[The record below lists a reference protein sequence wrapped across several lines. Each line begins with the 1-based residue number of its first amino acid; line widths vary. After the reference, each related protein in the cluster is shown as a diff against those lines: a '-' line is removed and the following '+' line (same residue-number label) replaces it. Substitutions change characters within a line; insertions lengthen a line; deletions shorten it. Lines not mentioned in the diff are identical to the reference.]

1 MLAHFNQIL
10 IITVMT
16 ILVAMFAW
24 IYVRD
29 RQPRARYW
37 LIGWIAIEI
46 HFAAEFL
53 ASFSLIPPRLDS
65 WLYCVLLMAAAS
77 FFLSV
82 SHACSTTR
90 RQLVFWCLMFVP
102 GIAYWTAMTYEVRDP
117 WIYRALLAVVIGSGA
132 TLALTR
138 FERPTAK
145 ICFWSLLWALPGMW
159 AVHQAS
165 HPMYGMEVM
174 LFEGFAF
181 TGWVYWRYYRRFTP
195 GVFLT
200 SVAFFLWG
208 MVWPVAELMD
218 FLHITLPNDVIWDLP
233 KYIVAF
239 GMILTLFE
247 NQTKVLQVEVRE
259 RKKAEAKANAANQA
273 KSIFLASMS
282 HEIRTPMNGI
292 IGMTDLVLDTRLT
305 EEQREDL
312 GMVKTSAESLLML
325 INEILDFSRIEAGK
339 VEFEQIGF
347 DLYELLEETICNM
360 SLRTHQKAL
369 ELNHDIP
376 ADVPLGLLGDPGRLR
391 QVLVNLIGNAIKF
404 TDRGEVVVTVEKE
417 TEAAGHVVL
426 HFTVTDTGIGVPE
439 EKRLHIFAPF
449 TQADESTQRKFGGT
463 GLGLAIS
470 SRLVEMM
477 GGRIWVEA
485 GPGGKG
491 SSFHFTA
498 RFGLH
503 RGHFEQT
510 ALSPTE
516 ALRDLPLLIVDDNN
530 TNRHLLV
537 KMARK
542 WGMRPMAVKGGQEA
556 LALFRARV
564 AAGDPI
570 RLVLLDSQMPGMDGF
585 ETAEQVRKDPVLTVP
600 IIMLRSVGSP
610 GDATRRDKNDILAYL
625 NKPVRQE
632 ELLRAICAAMGA
644 ARPLPGAAP
653 SCSVAAIG
661 QSSLRV
667 LLAED
672 NPVNR
677 MLAVRLLEREG
688 HRVTVACDGREAL
701 AAWQAESFDV
711 VLMDIQMPEMD
722 GLETT
727 TAIRNHEALRGGHV
741 PIIAVTAHAMKGAEE
756 KCLAAGMDGYLSKP
770 IDDARLFAAI
780 DQALNARRQ
789 APFLLTAPGLPI

>member
-1 MLAHFNQIL
+1 MFAHFNQIM

-16 ILVAMFAW
+16 ILVTMFAW

-46 HFAAEFL
+46 HFGAEFL

-82 SHACSTTR
+82 SDACTTLR
-90 RQLVFWCLMFVP
+90 RQLVFWCLMFAP

-117 WIYRALLAVVIGSGA
+117 WVYRVLLAVVIGSGGA
-132 TLALTR
+132 LAVTR
-138 FERPTAK
+138 AERPTARV
-145 ICFWSLLWALPGMW
+145 CFWSLLGALPGMW
-159 AVHQAS
+159 AAYQAS
-165 HPMYGMEVM
+165 QPMYGMEVM

-181 TGWVYWRYYRRFTP
+181 TGWVYWRHYRRFTP

-200 SVAFFLWG
+200 SASFFLWG
-208 MVWPVAELMD
+208 MVWPVAELMSL
-218 FLHITLPNDVIWDLP
+218 LHITLPGDVIWDLP
-233 KYIVAF
+233 KYFVAF

-247 NQTKVLQVEVRE
+247 NQTEVLQMEVRE
-259 RKKAEAKANAANQA
+259 RKKAEAKANAASQS

-292 IGMTDLVLDTRLT
+292 LGMTDLVLDTRLT

-312 GMVKTSAESLLML
+312 GMVKSSAESLLTL
-325 INEILDFSRIEAGK
+325 INDILDFSRIEAGK

-347 DLYELLEETICNM
+347 DLCELLEETTGNL
-360 SLRTHQKAL
+360 SLRTHQKDL
-369 ELNHDIP
+369 ELIRDIRGEIP
-376 ADVPLGLLGDPGRLR
+376 RGLLGDPGRLR

-404 TDRGEVVVTVEKE
+404 TDQGEVVVTVEKE
-417 TEAAGHVVL
+417 AEAADGVVL
-426 HFTVTDTGIGVPE
+426 RFTVTDTGVGVPE
-439 EKRLHIFAPF
+439 EKRQHIFAPF
-449 TQADESTQRKFGGT
+449 AQADESTQRKFGGT

-477 GGRIWVEA
+477 GGRIWMEA

-498 RFGLH
+498 RFGVHHEDLE
-503 RGHFEQT
+503 RPV
-510 ALSPTE
+510 LSPTE
-516 ALRDLPLLIVDDNN
+516 TLRELPLLIVDDNG

-537 KMARK
+537 KMSRK
-542 WGMRPMAVKGGQEA
+542 WHMRPVAVNSGQEA
-556 LALFRARV
+556 LEVLRARV
-564 AAGDPI
+564 AGGDPI
-570 RLVLLDSQMPGMDGF
+570 RLVLLDSHMPGMDGF
-585 ETAEQVRKDPVLTVP
+585 ETAKQVRQDPALTAP
-600 IIMLRSVGSP
+600 IILLRSVGSP
-610 GDATRRDKNDILAYL
+610 GDATRRDQCDIQACL

-644 ARPLPGAAP
+644 APRLPVAARPFPA
-653 SCSVAAIG
+653 AAIG

-677 MLAVRLLEREG
+677 LLAVRLLEREG
-688 HRVTVACDGREAL
+688 YRVTVACDGREAFT
-701 AAWQAESFDV
+701 AWQAESFDV

-727 TAIRNHEALRGGHV
+727 VAIRNHEAQGGGHV
-741 PIIAVTAHAMKGAEE
+741 PIIAVTAHAMNGTAE

-770 IDDARLFAAI
+770 IDAARLLAAI
-780 DQALNARRQ
+780 DDVLNARRHAQ
-789 APFLLTAPGLPI
+789 LPADCPQMAV